1 MVFSEPFFLFVFLPV
16 AILLINLSIGR
27 GHNYTILFFSLMFY
41 YWSSGLAVFL
51 LVFSIIGNWSI
62 GLLLDRHRHKAMV
75 VAGIILNLVLLGFF
89 KYAFFFAENALL
101 ALNYEGSNPF
111 ANIILPIGISFFTF
125 QGISYL
131 VDIWRKEIP
140 AEKNLVVFGAYLSF
154 FPQLI
159 AGPIVRFKDVIS
171 DYHKPKITL
180 NNIAYGSSR
189 FAHGLIKKVLIADS
203 AGLIADACFSI
214 PASQLTAG
222 EAWLGALAYAIQI
235 YFDFSAYSDMAIG
248 LGMICGIRFLENFN
262 HPYASSTI
270 TEFWRRWHI
279 SLSSWFRDYL
289 YIPLGGNR
297 VSKLWNYRNLLI
309 VFFITGLWH
318 GASWS
323 FVVWGLYH
331 GFFLVGE
338 KLLFGRGI
346 KSLTSPFLRAVYVLP
361 VVLIGWV
368 IFRAENLTLAMS
380 YLEVMLNPFNENS
393 AGFSMAVQ
401 EVLTPFTI
409 FTLALGSLSFFA
421 PRNTTVGKMLTR
433 QTGFT
438 LDFARLIYVTLAI
451 FFGAVIVLQSNFSP
465 FLYFR
470 F

>member
-1 MVFSEPFFLFVFLPV
+1 MVFSEPFFLFIFLPV
-16 AILLINLSIGR
+16 AILLINLSIG
-27 GHNYTILFFSLMFY
+27 
-41 YWSSGLAVFL
+41 
-51 LVFSIIGNWSI
+51 
-62 GLLLDRHRHKAMV
+62 LLLDRYRHKAMLAV
-75 VAGIILNLVLLGFF
+75 GIVLNLVLLGFF
-89 KYAFFFAENALL
+89 KYAYFFAENAAL
-101 ALNYEGSNPF
+101 AIGYEGSNLF
-111 ANIILPIGISFFTF
+111 ANIVLPIGISFFTF

-131 VDIWRKEIP
+131 VDIWRREIP

-159 AGPIVRFKDVIS
+159 AGPIVRFKDVIN
-171 DYHKPKITL
+171 DYHKPKVTL
-180 NNIAYGSSR
+180 DNMAHGVSR

-203 AGLIADACFSI
+203 AGLVADACFAV
-214 PASQLTAG
+214 PANQLTAG

-248 LGMICGIRFLENFN
+248 LGLICGIRFLENFN
-262 HPYASSTI
+262 HPYASSSI

-279 SLSSWFRDYL
+279 SLSTWFRDYL

-297 VSKLWNYRNLLI
+297 VSKLWNYRNLLV

-331 GFFLVGE
+331 GLFLIGE
-338 KLLFGRGI
+338 KLLFGRAI
-346 KSLTSPFLRAVYVLP
+346 KSLTSPVLRAVYVLP

-368 IFRAENLTLAMS
+368 IFRAENLTAAMS
-380 YLEVMLNPFNENS
+380 YLQVMLNPFGESS

-409 FTLALGSLSFFA
+409 FTLLLGSCSFFA
-421 PRNTTVGKMLTR
+421 PRKTTVGKMLTR
-433 QTGFT
+433 QTGVT
-438 LDFARLIYVTLAI
+438 MDFARLIYVTLAI
-451 FFGAVIVLQSNFSP
+451 SFGAIIVLQSEFSP